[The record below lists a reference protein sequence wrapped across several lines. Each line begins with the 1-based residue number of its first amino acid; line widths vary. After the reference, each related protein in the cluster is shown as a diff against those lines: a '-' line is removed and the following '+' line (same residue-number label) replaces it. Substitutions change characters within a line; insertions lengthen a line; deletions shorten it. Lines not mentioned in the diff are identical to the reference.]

1 MGENKIFL
9 TAEWL
14 NILMLNY
21 VVDPGLLA
29 AFVPAGTELD
39 TFEDRAYLSLIGF
52 EFNRTRVAG
61 FSIPLH
67 RSFEEVNLRFY
78 VKRNDRRGV
87 VFLRELVPRY
97 AVAAVARLFFG
108 ENYQCAPMNHRIE
121 TSPEDGAGAA
131 TYSWDT
137 GRSRCSMHAQTDP
150 VPFLA
155 AEGSLA
161 QFITEHY
168 WGYAAQR
175 DGGCIEYEVQ
185 HPPWLVRNA
194 THAAFSGDATK
205 FYGAEFAKILLRPPG
220 SAFLAEG
227 STVTVFKGSRLPQ
240 TPPA

>member
-1 MGENKIFL
+1 MAQGKVFL

-14 NILMLNY
+14 NVLMLNY
-21 VVDPGLLA
+21 VVDPALLT

-39 TFEDRAYLSLIGF
+39 TFEDRAYVSLIGF

-61 FSIPLH
+61 LSIPLH

-87 VFLRELVPRY
+87 VFLRELVPRF

-108 ENYQCAPMNHRIE
+108 ENYQTVSMDHAIE
-121 TSPEDGAGAA
+121 ASPENEVGGA

-137 GRSRCSMHAQTDP
+137 GRNHCSMQAETEA
-150 VPFLA
+150 VPFLP

-185 HPPWLVRNA
+185 HPRWLVRN
-194 THAAFSGDATK
+194 TRRAAFSGDAAK
-205 FYGAEFAKILLRPPG
+205 FYGAEFAKILLRPPD

-227 STVTVFKGSRLPQ
+227 SPVTVFKGTRIPSSN
-240 TPPA
+240 PA